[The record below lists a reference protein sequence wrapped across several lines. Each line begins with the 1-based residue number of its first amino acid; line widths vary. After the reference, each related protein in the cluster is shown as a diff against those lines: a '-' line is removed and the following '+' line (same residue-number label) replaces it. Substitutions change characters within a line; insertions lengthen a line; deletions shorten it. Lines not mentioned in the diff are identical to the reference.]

1 MNKFRPN
8 GLENS
13 QSLLKAKYVEVKKRL
28 PSNDQIQGPSRKILY
43 ALKVKLR
50 V

>member
-13 QSLLKAKYVEVKKRL
+13 HSLLKANYVEVKKWL
-28 PSNDQIQGPSRKILY
+28 PSNNQTQGPARKILY
-43 ALKVKLR
+43 ALKVKLKL
-50 V
+50 